1 MTNTELLRESIKK
14 NEFISFLR
22 GVDGYQSNDRFN
34 PSPIPYK
41 DNLLS
46 LYEFVQNEDGAVS
59 LFVDSLKS
67 IGTDCEGIYI
77 VANYLYILIYHIHK
91 GVCTVQIDY
100 KEIVEF
106 LSNSIA
112 DKKDILV
119 NTTKLSRL
127 GINGSIYEKLQGLD
141 HNCYTDNKEHLFF
154 EKESSNDDTIL
165 STNSLMGLVNKNI
178 INGEK
183 IPHSVSRPVLYKDA
197 DALYLAV
204 FVFFYNR
211 EDIENGAV
219 DRPTLWALADIS
231 SGEIVKRYQSKD
243 KDFSNSSYDKKYNV
257 RSDKKYDTSKEYYER
272 AYGLLDK
279 IREHYLKS
287 GEILNEDYEKYIQ
300 LILANI
306 PDDYKRFYNDLS
318 HI

>member
-127 GINGSIYEKLQGLD
+127 GINGCVYEKLQGLD

-165 STNSLMGLVNKNI
+165 STNSLMGLVKKNI

-183 IPHSVSRPVLYKDA
+183 IPHSVSRPVLYMDA

-243 KDFSNSSYDKKYNV
+243 KDFSNASYDKKYNV
-257 RSDKKYDTSKEYYER
+257 RSEKKYDTSKEYYIK
-272 AYGLLDK
+272 AYEILDK
-279 IREHYLKS
+279 VRNHYFKT
-287 GEILNEDYEKYIQ
+287 GEVLAADYDQYIQ

-306 PDDYKRFYNDLS
+306 PDDYKRFYTDLS
-318 HI
+318 RI